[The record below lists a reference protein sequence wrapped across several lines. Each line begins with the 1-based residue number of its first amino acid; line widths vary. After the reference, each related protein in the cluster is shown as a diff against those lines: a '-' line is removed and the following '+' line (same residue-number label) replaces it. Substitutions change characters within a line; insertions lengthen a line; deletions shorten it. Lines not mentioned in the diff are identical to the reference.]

1 MTMVDIKV
9 FCEKMNRMLLRKF
22 LILATEVYSVF
33 FIVFAVE

>member
-1 MTMVDIKV
+1 MVDIKV